1 MMRPK
6 LSVIMPVYNAEK
18 FIIKSITSVIEQ
30 TIKSWELIIIND
42 ASTDSTQKIID
53 SYTDKDNRIKCFN
66 LEKNSGAA
74 VARNTCIIKAT
85 GKFIAFIDSDDIWLP
100 TKSEVQIN
108 LMEKHKCD
116 ISCTS
121 YS

>member
-1 MMRPK
+1 MMRPT

-18 FIIKSITSVIEQ
+18 FVSKSINYVIEQ
-30 TIKSWELIIIND
+30 TSEIWELIIIND
-42 ASTDSTQKIID
+42 ASTDLTQKIID
-53 SYTDKDNRIKCFN
+53 SYTAKDTRIKCFI

-74 VARNTCIIKAT
+74 VARNTGIKKAT

-108 LMEKHKCD
+108 LMEKHKLLTCFVC
-116 ISCTS
+116 SV
-121 YS
+121 

>member
-53 SYTDKDNRIKCFN
+53 SYTDKDNRI
-66 LEKNSGAA
+66 
-74 VARNTCIIKAT
+74 
-85 GKFIAFIDSDDIWLP
+85 
-100 TKSEVQIN
+100 
-108 LMEKHKCD
+108 
-116 ISCTS
+116 
-121 YS
+121 